1 MRLVIIGLVALL
13 AVSDLVADSIHTELL
28 PGLQQPI
35 SNNAVTLV
43 STAQG
48 DYLYS
53 FLGLGSGKTWQD
65 ISSGAAVLNPGAQT
79 WTELNPVPGTAGL
92 TQKTIAEFIGIRFR
106 RTRGQ
111 RGAGWLQR
119 VIRINVWYSRVGQ

>member
-28 PGLQQPI
+28 PGLQQSI

-65 ISSGAAVLNPGAQT
+65 
-79 WTELNPVPGTAGL
+79 
-92 TQKTIAEFIGIRFR
+92 
-106 RTRGQ
+106 
-111 RGAGWLQR
+111 
-119 VIRINVWYSRVGQ
+119 